1 MEDLAMRDNYFDIT
15 DQAGREIRLNS
26 DIQRIVS
33 LTPGNTEIMYA
44 LGAGDMLAGVTE
56 YCDYPLEARQK
67 PRIGGFSTV
76 DIDRITELKPDLVLA
91 GLIHLKSVVSELE
104 ELDYPVLVLDA
115 SNIDGLLLAIEIL
128 GRITNNSNAAE
139 SLITSL
145 RKRSLAITSK
155 TESLPDKQRPKVYFL
170 HEAET
175 WKTFGAKTIGDALTD
190 LAGGYN
196 VGRDFGEN
204 YPYPSM
210 DDIVRSNPDI
220 IIAEIGYGQNPN
232 EPLQV
237 ARNEECLAGVTA
249 SIEGRIYGI
258 DSDLVSR
265 AGPRLVDGLE
275 KLAGIIHPQLFNRDG
290 NAEG

>member
-1 MEDLAMRDNYFDIT
+1 MRDNYFDIT

-76 DIDRITELKPDLVLA
+76 DIDRITESKPDLVLA

-115 SNIDGLLLAIEIL
+115 SNIDGLLRAIEIL
-128 GRITNNSNAAE
+128 GRITGNSNAAE
-139 SLITSL
+139 SLIASL

-155 TESLPDKQRPKVYFL
+155 TENLPDKQRPKVYFL

-175 WKTFGAKTIGDALTD
+175 WKTFGTKTIGDALTD

-196 VGRDFGEN
+196 VGRDFGEY

-237 ARNEECLAGVTA
+237 ACSEERLAGVTA

-275 KLAGIIHPQLFNRDG
+275 KLASIIHPELFNRDG

>member
-1 MEDLAMRDNYFDIT
+1 MEDLAMRSKYFDIT
-15 DQAGREIRLNS
+15 DQAGREIRLSVNM
-26 DIQRIVS
+26 QRIVS
-33 LTPGNTEIMYA
+33 LTPGNTEIVYA

-56 YCDYPLEARQK
+56 YCDYPPEARQK
-67 PRIGGFSTV
+67 PRVGGFSTV
-76 DIDRITELKPDLVLA
+76 EIDRITELKPDLVLA

-104 ELDYPVLVLDA
+104 VLDYPVLVLDA
-115 SNIDGLLLAIEIL
+115 SNIDGLLRAIEIL
-128 GRITNNSNAAE
+128 GRITGNSNTAE
-139 SLITSL
+139 SLVASL
-145 RKRSLAITSK
+145 RKRSLAITSI
-155 TESLPDKQRPKVYFL
+155 TENLPAKQRPKVYFL

-175 WKTFGAKTIGDALTD
+175 WKTFGTKTIGDALTD

-196 VGRDFGEN
+196 VGRDFGEY

-237 ARNEECLAGVTA
+237 ARSEERLAGVKA

-258 DSDLVSR
+258 NSDLVSR

>member
-1 MEDLAMRDNYFDIT
+1 MRGKIINIT
-15 DQAGREIRLNS
+15 DQAGREIRLS
-26 DIQRIVS
+26 SSIRRIVS

-44 LGAGDMLAGVTE
+44 LGASDMLVGVTE
-56 YCDYPLEARQK
+56 YCDYPPEARQK
-67 PRIGGFSTV
+67 PRVGGFSAV
-76 DIDRITELKPDLVLA
+76 EIDRITELQPDLVLA

-104 ELDYPVLVLDA
+104 VLEYPVLVLDA
-115 SNIDGLLLAIEIL
+115 SNIDGLLRAIEIL
-128 GRITNNSNAAE
+128 GRITGNSNTAE
-139 SLITSL
+139 SLIASL
-145 RKRSLAITSK
+145 RKRSEAIISK
-155 TESLPDKQRPKVYFL
+155 TKNLPDNQRPKVYFL

-196 VGRDFGEN
+196 VGRDFGEY

-210 DDIVRSNPDI
+210 DDIVCSNPDI

-232 EPLQV
+232 EPLQI
-237 ARNEECLAGVTA
+237 ACSEERLAGVTA
-249 SIEGRIYGI
+249 SIEGRIFGI

-275 KLAGIIHPQLFNRDG
+275 KLAGIIHPELFIRDD

>member
-1 MEDLAMRDNYFDIT
+1 MEDLAMKGNFFNIT
-15 DQAGREIRLNS
+15 DQAGREMRLSVN
-26 DIQRIVS
+26 IQRIVS

-44 LGAGDMLAGVTE
+44 LGASDMLAGVTE
-56 YCDYPLEARQK
+56 YCDYPPEAKQK
-67 PRIGGFSTV
+67 PRVGGFSTV
-76 DIDRITELKPDLVLA
+76 EIDRITELKPDLVLA

-104 ELDYPVLVLDA
+104 GLDYTVLVLDA
-115 SNIDGLLLAIEIL
+115 SNIDGLLQAIEIL
-128 GRITNNSNAAE
+128 GRITGASNAAE
-139 SLITSL
+139 SLIASL

-155 TESLPDKQRPKVYFL
+155 TENLPAKQRPKVYFL

-196 VGRDFGEN
+196 VGRDFGEY

-232 EPLQV
+232 EPLQM
-237 ARNEECLAGVTA
+237 ARSEERLAGVTA